1 MRNSFF
7 YAAFSVIAGLAM
19 LLACLPGQAQ
29 TRTINTFLPAG
40 TRTVFAYS
48 DIFKTHYERPF
59 RNLQL
64 GFEAGYQLN
73 DKIKFTGGLEFW
85 NLEPS
90 PLIAVGNRY
99 YPFSGTFVRYRA
111 LIGRTADVAVGLG
124 QNLKIGRALLLEAA
138 SDYYLDSR
146 EIGFR
151 LGLGYYWQ
159 KGAID

>member
-1 MRNSFF
+1 MRTILLSPA
-7 YAAFSVIAGLAM
+7 YAV
-19 LLACLPGQAQ
+19 LLALLLFLCWHQGHAQ

-48 DIFKTHYERPF
+48 DVFKTHYERPF

-73 DKIKFTGGLEFW
+73 DKVKFTGGLEFW
-85 NLEPS
+85 NQEPS

-111 LIGRTADVAVGLG
+111 LIGRTADVAVGIG

>member
-1 MRNSFF
+1 MRSILSQRAC
-7 YAAFSVIAGLAM
+7 AATIAV
-19 LLACLPGQAQ
+19 LLLLSWQLGQAQ

-40 TRTVFAYS
+40 TRSVFIYS
-48 DIFKTHYERPF
+48 DVFKTHYERPF
-59 RNLQL
+59 RNLQA

-73 DKIKFTGGLEFW
+73 DKVKFTGGLEFW

-90 PLIAVGNRY
+90 PIISVGNRY

-111 LIGRTADVAVGLG
+111 LLGRSADVAVGIG
-124 QNLKIGRALLLEAA
+124 QNFKIGKYLLLEAA

-151 LGLGYYWQ
+151 LGLGYHWQ
-159 KGAID
+159 KRAE

>member
-1 MRNSFF
+1 MRSKPP
-7 YAAFSVIAGLAM
+7 YAAFFALLGAM
-19 LLACLPGQAQ
+19 LLTAGPGALAQ
-29 TRTINTFLPAG
+29 TRTINTFLPPG

-48 DIFKTHYERPF
+48 DVFKTHYERPF

-73 DKIKFTGGLEFW
+73 DKVKFTGGLEFW
-85 NLEPS
+85 NKEPS
-90 PLIAVGNRY
+90 PLVAVGNRY

-111 LIGRTADVAVGLG
+111 LIGRSADVAVGIG
-124 QNLKIGRALLLEAA
+124 QNLKIGKAFMLEAA